1 MRTEL
6 TPAQR
11 RGVSVGVA
19 TGLYG
24 LSFGAL
30 SVAAGLSV
38 AQTCALSLLMFTG
51 GSQFAFVGVVAG
63 GGGLASATAAASLL
77 GVRNAV
83 YGVTANAML
92 RPHGRRRFAAAHLT
106 IDESIAT
113 ASAAEDPDEERRGF
127 WAAGIAVFAL
137 WNLFTLVGA
146 LLGDALGDPKA
157 WGLDG
162 AAVAAFLGL
171 LWPRLR
177 GRDPVA
183 VAVVS
188 AVVTVLVAPFVPAGI
203 PVIVAAG
210 VAVGM
215 TALQHRRGAGTP
227 PPAEETPAQGDT
239 DSPPLPEGAR
249 PRSGA
254 GRLEGSSTP
263 TDKRSHA
270 HQRERR

>member
-1 MRTEL
+1 MPIASPIL
-6 TPAQR
+6 AQ
-11 RGVSVGVA
+11 A
-19 TGLYG
+19 PEWLD
-24 LSFGAL
+24 
-30 SVAAGLSV
+30 
-38 AQTCALSLLMFTG
+38 
-51 GSQFAFVGVVAG
+51 
-63 GGGLASATAAASLL
+63 
-77 GVRNAV
+77 
-83 YGVTANAML
+83 
-92 RPHGRRRFAAAHLT
+92 
-106 IDESIAT
+106 I
-113 ASAAEDPDEERRGF
+113 
-127 WAAGIAVFAL
+127 AGIAVFAL

-188 AVVTVLVAPFVPAGI
+188 AVVTVLVAPFLPAGI
-203 PVIVAAG
+203 PIIVAAG

-249 PRSGA
+249 
-254 GRLEGSSTP
+254 RLEGSSTP

>member
-1 MRTEL
+1 MH
-6 TPAQR
+6 A
-11 RGVSVGVA
+11 RGQGVGAVE
-19 TGLYG
+19 
-24 LSFGAL
+24 
-30 SVAAGLSV
+30 
-38 AQTCALSLLMFTG
+38 MD
-51 GSQFAFVGVVAG
+51 GVVA
-63 GGGLASATAAASLL
+63 AA
-77 GVRNAV
+77 V
-83 YGVTANAML
+83 
-92 RPHGRRRFAAAHLT
+92 
-106 IDESIAT
+106 
-113 ASAAEDPDEERRGF
+113 
-127 WAAGIAVFAL
+127 
-137 WNLFTLVGA
+137 LVELQTQVAILEQA

-188 AVVTVLVAPFVPAGI
+188 AVVTVLVAPFLPAGI
-203 PVIVAAG
+203 PIIVAAG